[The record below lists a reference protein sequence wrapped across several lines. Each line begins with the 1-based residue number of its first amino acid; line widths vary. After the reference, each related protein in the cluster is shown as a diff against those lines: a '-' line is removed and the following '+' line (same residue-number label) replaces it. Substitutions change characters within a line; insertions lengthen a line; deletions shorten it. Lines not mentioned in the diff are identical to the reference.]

1 METLSEDQRIQPS
14 SGGDSFSP
22 DITTLAKAALRDKT
36 DRPSAKAVVDALLQA
51 EKATKQQRLTYP
63 LELLL
68 GDWRLC
74 FTAPRQAHLR
84 SGKALG
90 RGFYVPQIAPAQI
103 SFESQ
108 TATSETG
115 QVIITNQIQFGPLLL
130 KLTGPAQ
137 YSGKKNLLAFDFTH
151 IQLSLFSR
159 AFYRGKFGG
168 GKATTIDFEHQSIA
182 KPPFFAFFMVTED
195 FITARGRGGGLALWS
210 KERK

>member
-22 DITTLAKAALRDKT
+22 DVTTLVKAALRDKT
-36 DRPSAKAVVDALLQA
+36 GRPSAKAVVNALLQA

-68 GDWRLC
+68 GDWQLC

-84 SGKALG
+84 SGKAIG
-90 RGFYVPQIAPAQI
+90 KGFYVPQIAPARI
-103 SFESQ
+103 SFDQ
-108 TATSETG
+108 AATSEIG

-137 YSGKKNLLAFDFTH
+137 YSGKKNLLVFDFTH
-151 IQLSLFSR
+151 IQLSLFGR

-168 GKATTIDFEHQSIA
+168 GKATTIDSEHQSIA
-182 KPPFFAFFMVTED
+182 KLPFFAFFMVTED
-195 FITARGRGGGLALWS
+195 FIAARGRGGGLALWS